1 MLVHTLYNYID
12 ALHTFNMLMTELE
25 IKAWSYE
32 LFIDEH
38 GFHNLTL
45 TEYIKWQ
52 EYYEWRFNTP
62 PTPPPTPR
70 FHECAPAG

>member
-1 MLVHTLYNYID
+1 MITEVYNY
-12 ALHTFNMLMTELE
+12 NQCMTELE
-25 IKAWSYE
+25 IKVWSYE

-45 TEYIKWQ
+45 TEYIRWQ

-62 PTPPPTPR
+62 TPPP
-70 FHECAPAG
+70 HCAPAG

>member
-12 ALHTFNMLMTELE
+12 ALHTFNMCMTELE
-25 IKAWSYE
+25 IKVWSYE

-38 GFHNLTL
+38 EFHNLTL

-62 PTPPPTPR
+62 TLLPSPRIPP
-70 FHECAPAG
+70 HCAPAG

>member
-1 MLVHTLYNYID
+1 MIRQVYNLID
-12 ALHTFNMLMTELE
+12 TLHTFNMLMTELE
-25 IKAWSYE
+25 IKVWSYE

-38 GFHNLTL
+38 GFHHLPL

-62 PTPPPTPR
+62 PSPR